1 MLNRLIPLQKGH
13 SKSDIEA
20 FLISVEKQRTN
31 KIMRATTLLEL
42 NKNKSDAPD
51 EIWNDIDLPDPK
63 EKKNV
68 KLSKKQIV
76 IENMLRQEMIKQWD
90 HIFNTAVEK
99 KRRKIMLTKDEY
111 SIDYDVVNKRELMLP
126 PEYYLNLTKLEKE
139 YLTKHKG
146 KDSGIDI
153 STLRM
158 FLSIKY
164 EIKGDVIH
172 LTNISH
178 FLKIPIVDLIRRRLN
193 PVQNKLLVRVKKR
206 LKLK

>member
-1 MLNRLIPLQKGH
+1 
-13 SKSDIEA
+13 
-20 FLISVEKQRTN
+20 
-31 KIMRATTLLEL
+31 
-42 NKNKSDAPD
+42 
-51 EIWNDIDLPDPK
+51 
-63 EKKNV
+63 
-68 KLSKKQIV
+68 
-76 IENMLRQEMIKQWD
+76 
-90 HIFNTAVEK
+90 
-99 KRRKIMLTKDEY
+99 MLTKDEY

-139 YLTKHKG
+139 YLAKGKG
-146 KDSGIDI
+146 KDPGIDI

-178 FLKIPIVDLIRRRLN
+178 FLKIPIVDLVRKRLN

-206 LKLK
+206 LKIK